1 MEKEKQMTKL
11 HLKIY
16 HPKTGKWDQYVLQ
29 APIQIPVMKTIEEG
43 SIICVEVLSEDKRG
57 RRKK

>member
-1 MEKEKQMTKL
+1 MTKL

-57 RRKK
+57 RRKR